1 VAGQDIV
8 LRERGSVTHEVFEGR
23 LAEAGI
29 RPGGL
34 LEVQS
39 REAVREA
46 VGAGFG
52 LGIVFDAE
60 FRSGEGLRKVAITD
74 ADLAVA
80 EYAVCLEER
89 RRIPL
94 VRGFLDALVADG
106 GRRARSDRAVTR
118 S

>member
-1 VAGQDIV
+1 M
-8 LRERGSVTHEVFEGR
+8 
-23 LAEAGI
+23 
-29 RPGGL
+29 
-34 LEVQS
+34 QS

-60 FRSGEGLRKVAITD
+60 FRSGEGLSKVAITG

-106 GRRARSDRAVTR
+106 GRRAGSDRAVTR